1 MATEQKQ
8 YLSGSVKI
16 YRSSY
21 VFCVE
26 IDNYI
31 ENVEVQIK
39 QSGFF
44 FFCGGGKN
52 SSRLLSVF
60 NYLGSNGWW
69 LLPKAKS
76 SSAPHSALLICFNK
90 SSKWRAEVLLH
101 IKKGEALMM

>member
-44 FFCGGGKN
+44 LGGEEKIVLDCCLFLIIWVQMDGGFCQKQN
-52 SSRLLSVF
+52 LP
-60 NYLGSNGWW
+60 
-69 LLPKAKS
+69 LLP
-76 SSAPHSALLICFNK
+76 I
-90 SSKWRAEVLLH
+90 LH
-101 IKKGEALMM
+101 Y

>member
-44 FFCGGGKN
+44 FAGEEKIVLDCCLFLIIWVQMDGGFCQKQN
-52 SSRLLSVF
+52 LP
-60 NYLGSNGWW
+60 
-69 LLPKAKS
+69 LLP
-76 SSAPHSALLICFNK
+76 I
-90 SSKWRAEVLLH
+90 LH
-101 IKKGEALMM
+101 Y